1 MTRTTVIHELTHDAA
16 LTMLNAAVRVLASL
30 RMTGAKFASL
40 ETATAKAVSAASN
53 RVASGA
59 IPAQFENLVALAT
72 HGQITNLQG
81 GLPIVIN
88 GDLCGAI
95 GVGRPSKRHRRCEY
109 PALVPVARTT
119 SAKAIVAKTVRTR
132 CNSFQRISK
141 AFRADETAS
150 ALTASTSA
158 SASFNGI

>member
-1 MTRTTVIHELTHDAA
+1 MIRTTVIHELTDDAA
-16 LTMLNAAVRVLASL
+16 LTMINAAVARARDIGVPECIVIVDVRGRVIASL

-81 GLPIVIN
+81 GLPIVID
-88 GDLCGAI
+88 GELCGAI
-95 GVGRPSKRHRRCEY
+95 GVGSGSPDQDLEVAHA
-109 PALVPVARTT
+109 ALAVVEA
-119 SAKAIVAKTVRTR
+119 S
-132 CNSFQRISK
+132 
-141 AFRADETAS
+141 S
-150 ALTASTSA
+150 AL
-158 SASFNGI
+158 